1 MRRATSQGTHRAPS
15 GASLRHRTRSRQ
27 AYHEPKTAPSSEAGH
42 PACAK
47 SLRDDGSPSSP
58 ATDHARRRRQAPAQ
72 LRRAPQAGRRAS
84 GPGNPSPRQPVSTA
98 SAAPRAT
105 TASAWPPAAAAPCSP
120 APDTQR
126 HADCASSPVR
136 KARAQAHG
144 ACHPIQQPYRSAS
157 RSLRNGNVE
166 ARSACTEY
174 APIKQ
179 PC

>member
-1 MRRATSQGTHRAPS
+1 MPS
-15 GASLRHRTRSRQ
+15 GASSRHRTRSRQ
-27 AYHEPKTAPSSEAGH
+27 AYHEPKTGPSSEAGH
-42 PACAK
+42 PACAN
-47 SLRDDGSPSSP
+47 SLQGDGSPSSP
-58 ATDHARRRRQAPAQ
+58 ATDHTRHRRQAPAQ
-72 LRRAPQAGRRAS
+72 PRRAPQAGRRAS

-144 ACHPIQQPYRSAS
+144 ACQAHGAYHPLQQPHRPAS